1 MPALWWNFPMPW
13 DYRWEGKKKK
23 KTTVITA
30 QHIGKVRL
38 QAMLSEKKKK
48 M

>member
-23 KTTVITA
+23 KTNSDYCIA
-30 QHIGKVRL
+30 YRESQIANYAK
-38 QAMLSEKKKK
+38 
-48 M
+48 

>member
-23 KTTVITA
+23 KKTNSDYCIA
-30 QHIGKVRL
+30 YRESQIANYAK
-38 QAMLSEKKKK
+38 
-48 M
+48 